1 MRQNGATSA
10 PIFYCVSY
18 EILCETRIKPGFF
31 GNCLISLSSA
41 GGPVPGLSIRANG
54 SSLPLVLIKR
64 IAHVRGGGGLPSPPS
79 LGGHLPQRGRRDLAF
94 CNPLVSCLLGSP
106 FGGAGTAAAV
116 TERASSRDAGAVRR
130 LRGQPT
136 PGARVPVVRTG
147 AAFSR
152 QSRLPARSVLNGLHW
167 GPGPLFP

>member
-94 CNPLVSCLLGSP
+94 CKPLVSCLLGSP

-116 TERASSRDAGAVRR
+116 TERAKSGFVTQLSGSH
-130 LRGQPT
+130 LLGT
-136 PGARVPVVRTG
+136 PPSGKNA
-147 AAFSR
+147 S
-152 QSRLPARSVLNGLHW
+152 
-167 GPGPLFP
+167 LFP